1 MDCLPEIHIAAAHGA
16 SQKHLE
22 SFTPGLGVFCRSGNG
37 VWSVDV
43 GRIRNSERRWANY
56 AAAGWQPIK
65 LPDGIRL
72 GVFGGTINNYS
83 YKQGAYIP
91 MGGGLLTIS
100 VNNFVVVLKGI
111 PRVPNMTVAAVAV
124 SIAFK
129 Y

>member
-22 SFTPGLGVFCRSGNG
+22 SFTPGVGVFCRSGDG

-56 AAAGWQPIK
+56 VAAGWQPIK
-65 LPDGIRL
+65 LPDGLRL

-91 MGGGLLTIS
+91 MGGVLLTIP
-100 VNNFVVVLKGI
+100 VGPHALVIKGI
-111 PRVPNMTVAAVAV
+111 PPVPNMAVTAV
-124 SIAFK
+124 IVSLAIKF
-129 Y
+129 